1 MTEYDKKWNMKY
13 EQLVKLKQEKGHCMV
28 PPRYEQNKSLGMWV
42 SKQRTVLRNNKKRQ
56 ERKKMLDA
64 IKCAWKAEY
73 THFKPKDKIWNHK
86 CKKLVEFKRKKGH
99 CMVPF
104 NFEQDKSLGIW
115 VSNQRVRH
123 AKKKMRPA
131 RMKLL
136 DELDFFWNADT
147 LGARSST
154 MDVRRLV
161 IGSFR
166 PWDRPSF

>member
-1 MTEYDKKWNMKY
+1 
-13 EQLVKLKQEKGHCMV
+13 
-28 PPRYEQNKSLGMWV
+28 
-42 SKQRTVLRNNKKRQ
+42 
-56 ERKKMLDA
+56 
-64 IKCAWKAEY
+64 
-73 THFKPKDKIWNHK
+73 
-86 CKKLVEFKRKKGH
+86 
-99 CMVPF
+99 MVPF

-131 RMKLL
+131 RMKLM

-154 MDVRRLV
+154 TDVRSLV

-166 PWDRPSF
+166 PWDRPSFQFSFLFFLTCVEF